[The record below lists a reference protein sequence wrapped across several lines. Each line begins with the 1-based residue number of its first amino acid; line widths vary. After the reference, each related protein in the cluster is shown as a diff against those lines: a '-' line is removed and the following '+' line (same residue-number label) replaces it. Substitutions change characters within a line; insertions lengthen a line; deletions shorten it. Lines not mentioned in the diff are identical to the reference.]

1 MLLLDSTQVKHCKL
15 QSNDKTIPGIIYNG
29 SIFTR
34 AKAFPKEE
42 LETAIKECREDYLDH
57 EERSKIPT
65 LLIKGKNSVG
75 IWMQNKR
82 YKQENI
88 IEVLDDEKSSDAA
101 ASTNNVSKSTVD
113 VERISIR
120 QIASQMHSEKGVE
133 IKTRRYKLK
142 LYQHCFLGNEAVD
155 WIVAQ
160 VKVSRPDAV
169 KIGQKMLDKGI
180 FNHVTTEHPFKDEGL
195 FYRFNEDKGKSIW
208 NSNV

>member
-1 MLLLDSTQVKHCKL
+1 MLLLDYTQVKYCKL
-15 QSNDKTIPGIIYNG
+15 PSNDKTISGVIYNG

-42 LETAIKECREDYLDH
+42 LEVAIKECREDYLDH

-65 LLIKGKNSVG
+65 LLIKEKNAVG

-82 YKQENI
+82 YKQEDI
-88 IEVLDDEKSSDAA
+88 IEVLDGEKLADAPS
-101 ASTNNVSKSTVD
+101 STNDASKSKVD

-155 WIVAQ
+155 WIVER

-180 FNHVTTEHPFKDEGL
+180 FNHVTNDHQFKDEGL